1 MAGPRDADALAELAE
16 AEEAVALA
24 QELVRTPSVVG
35 EEGELARLL
44 RARMEGMGF
53 DRVFEQE
60 VEPGRPNV
68 IGVAD
73 SGRAGPTLV
82 LTGHI
87 DTKPVCKG
95 WDSDPYSGRI
105 EAGVAA
111 LVAAGAAMA
120 RARSTWAG
128 TVLVAAVVDHMGQ
141 QRGAIRFFQ
150 EQRGDYCILGE
161 LTDLKIYLGH
171 RGRLYWTITSTGRSA
186 HTCHRDQAV
195 NAIAKMVPLIEE
207 IERLR
212 WMPDVPDEIAELF
225 GSELYMAVGRIWGGL
240 PPGGPSMIP
249 DDCTILID
257 SRPHPGIEPEQVETV
272 LRQAMDRAQ
281 ARDPEARYDL
291 ELVDRKAPHLIERD
305 HLLVRTLAEAYRA
318 VVGSEPEYGGG
329 SWLAD
334 TASTGH
340 LLPTVIFGPGREP
353 VYMPNEWLAVEDIH
367 LAARVYTVTAGRLLA
382 GDD

>member
-105 EAGVAA
+105 E
-111 LVAAGAAMA
+111 
-120 RARSTWAG
+120 
-128 TVLVAAVVDHMGQ
+128 D
-141 QRGAIRFFQ
+141 
-150 EQRGDYCILGE
+150 
-161 LTDLKIYLGH
+161 
-171 RGRLYWTITSTGRSA
+171 GRLHG
-186 HTCHRDQAV
+186 HAV
-195 NAIAKMVPLIEE
+195 
-207 IERLR
+207 
-212 WMPDVPDEIAELF
+212 
-225 GSELYMAVGRIWGGL
+225 
-240 PPGGPSMIP
+240 
-249 DDCTILID
+249 
-257 SRPHPGIEPEQVETV
+257 
-272 LRQAMDRAQ
+272 MD
-281 ARDPEARYDL
+281 
-291 ELVDRKAPHLIERD
+291 
-305 HLLVRTLAEAYRA
+305 
-318 VVGSEPEYGGG
+318 
-329 SWLAD
+329 
-334 TASTGH
+334 
-340 LLPTVIFGPGREP
+340 
-353 VYMPNEWLAVEDIH
+353 M
-367 LAARVYTVTAGRLLA
+367 
-382 GDD
+382 